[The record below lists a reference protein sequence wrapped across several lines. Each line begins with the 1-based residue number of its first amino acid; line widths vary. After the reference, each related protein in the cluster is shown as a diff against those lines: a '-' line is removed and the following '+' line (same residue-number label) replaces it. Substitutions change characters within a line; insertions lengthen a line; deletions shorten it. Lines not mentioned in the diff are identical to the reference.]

1 MEDEKAVRHILSLL
15 SGLPEEASYHDH
27 TMAIIG
33 DVHAEPTEEEIEAAK
48 MRALDRYMFANFT
61 V

>member
-27 TMAIIG
+27 AVAIIG
-33 DVHAEPTEEEIEAAK
+33 DIHADPTEEEIEAAK
-48 MRALDRYMFANFT
+48 MRAIDRDMFANFT

>member
-27 TMAIIG
+27 AVAIIG
-33 DVHAEPTEEEIEAAK
+33 DIHADPTEEEIEAAK
-48 MRALDRYMFANFT
+48 MQAIDRYMFANFT

>member
-27 TMAIIG
+27 AVAIIG
-33 DVHAEPTEEEIEAAK
+33 DVHAEPTEEEIESAK
-48 MRALDRYMFANFT
+48 MRALDRCMFANFT

>member
-15 SGLPEEASYHDH
+15 SGLPEEASYQDH
-27 TMAIIG
+27 AVAIIG
-33 DVHAEPTEEEIEAAK
+33 DIHADPTEEEIEAAK
-48 MRALDRYMFANFT
+48 MRAIDRYMFANFT

>member
-27 TMAIIG
+27 TAAIIG
-33 DVHAEPTEEEIEAAK
+33 DIHAEPTEEEIEDSE
-48 MRALDRYMFANFT
+48 MRAANWYMFANFT

>member
-27 TMAIIG
+27 ARAIMNLP
-33 DVHAEPTEEEIEAAK
+33 DNAEFPEESSIDGVCLPLERGTRNE
-48 MRALDRYMFANFT
+48 NH
-61 V
+61 

>member
-27 TMAIIG
+27 AAAIIG
-33 DVHAEPTEEEIEAAK
+33 DIHAEPTEEEIESAK

>member
-27 TMAIIG
+27 AVAIIG
-33 DVHAEPTEEEIEAAK
+33 DIHVEPTEEEIEATK

>member
-15 SGLPEEASYHDH
+15 SGLPEEAPYHAV
-27 TMAIIG
+27 AIIG
-33 DVHAEPTEEEIEAAK
+33 DIHAEPTEEEIEAAK

>member
-1 MEDEKAVRHILSLL
+1 MENEKAVRHILSLL
-15 SGLPEEASYHDH
+15 SGLPEESSYHDH
-27 TMAIIG
+27 AVSIIG
-33 DVHAEPTEEEIEAAK
+33 DIHAEPTEEEIEAAK

>member
-27 TMAIIG
+27 TVAIIG
-33 DVHAEPTEEEIEAAK
+33 DIHAEPTEEEIEAAK
-48 MRALDRYMFANFT
+48 MRAANWYMFANFT

>member
-15 SGLPEEASYHDH
+15 SGLPEEASYRDH
-27 TMAIIG
+27 AVAIIG

-48 MRALDRYMFANFT
+48 TQALDRYMFANFT

>member
-27 TMAIIG
+27 AVAIIG
-33 DVHAEPTEEEIEAAK
+33 DVHAEPTEEEI
-48 MRALDRYMFANFT
+48 
-61 V
+61 

>member
-27 TMAIIG
+27 TVAIIS
-33 DVHAEPTEEEIEAAK
+33 DIHAEPTEEEIEAAK
-48 MRALDRYMFANFT
+48 MRELDRYMFANFT

>member
-1 MEDEKAVRHILSLL
+1 MEDEKPVRHILSLL

-27 TMAIIG
+27 TVAIIG
-33 DVHAEPTEEEIEAAK
+33 DIHAEPTEEEIESAK

>member
-27 TMAIIG
+27 AVVIIG
-33 DVHAEPTEEEIEAAK
+33 DIHADPTEEEIEAAK
-48 MRALDRYMFANFT
+48 MRAIDRYMFANFT